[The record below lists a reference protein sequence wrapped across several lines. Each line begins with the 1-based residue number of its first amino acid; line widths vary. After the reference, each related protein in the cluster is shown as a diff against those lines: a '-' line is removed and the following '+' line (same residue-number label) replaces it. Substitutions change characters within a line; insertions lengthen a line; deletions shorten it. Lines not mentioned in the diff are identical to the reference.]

1 MKVQIV
7 SAVIIP
13 LATVAALGLSV
24 RAQEPAT
31 TKSVWDGVYTEEQ
44 ANRGRQEYSDHCA
57 SCHGPELT
65 GGEMAPALA
74 GGEFLAGWDG
84 LTMGDLF
91 ERIRISMPQDSPGS
105 LSGAQNADI
114 LAFMLA
120 SNKFPAGATELA
132 RDAMILKTIKFEAR
146 KSGQ

>member
-1 MKVQIV
+1 MKLHVIAAIIV
-7 SAVIIP
+7 PV
-13 LATVAALGLSV
+13 ATLAALQSTV
-24 RAQEPAT
+24 RAQP

-44 ANRGRQEYSDHCA
+44 ANRGKQGYSEQCA

-84 LTMGDLF
+84 LTVGDLF
-91 ERIRISMPQDSPGS
+91 ERIRISMPQNAPGS

-120 SNKFPAGATELA
+120 SNKFPVGQTELA
-132 RDAMILKTIKFEAR
+132 KDAMVLKTIKFEAK
-146 KSGQ
+146 KSGN